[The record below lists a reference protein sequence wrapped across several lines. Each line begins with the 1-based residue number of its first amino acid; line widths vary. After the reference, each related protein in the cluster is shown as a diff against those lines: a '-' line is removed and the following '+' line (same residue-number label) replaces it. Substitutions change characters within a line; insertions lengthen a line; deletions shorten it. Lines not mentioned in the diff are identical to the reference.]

1 MWVRCLPLLAHPDT
15 LRDLQRF
22 PFRCVRLQVW
32 CGPGPASPCLWVFM
46 QTAVSTYRYGFATA
60 HFLHAIALCP
70 LPWHYLSS
78 PRKGWASN
86 ERKNKIKDDNI
97 IFFLWVSFEVREH
110 TRGFYTTWRETQLFA
125 YTTSG
130 MTIFVSQSHI
140 SSVGICQGS
149 SHAIHCSQLDATNC
163 PTTILRNSLFCFSNL
178 ENKGVLQAVLTG
190 KSYIFNTKEKGKEK
204 KEVSP
209 SYSRRLPLSSQSALS
224 AWPPSSHFSTPA
236 ENKWNLYCL
245 CFSDKDNIWQF
256 VACKER
262 ASGY

>member
-1 MWVRCLPLLAHPDT
+1 MCKAT
-15 LRDLQRF
+15 DLVWAEPRPSF
-22 PFRCVRLQVW
+22 SISVSFYADCSIYLQVRICNCTFSSW
-32 CGPGPASPCLWVFM
+32 RY
-46 QTAVSTYRYGFATA
+46 ST
-60 HFLHAIALCP
+60 
-70 LPWHYLSS
+70 LSS
-78 PRKGWASN
+78 TMRLPIIPEEGVSSN
-86 ERKNKIKDDNI
+86 ERKNKVKDDNI
-97 IFFLWVSFEVREH
+97 IFFLWLSFKVREH

-130 MTIFVSQSHI
+130 TTIFVSQSHI

-149 SHAIHCSQLDATNC
+149 SHVIHCSQLDATNC

-209 SYSRRLPLSSQSALS
+209 GYSRRLPLSSQSALS
-224 AWPPSSHFSTPA
+224 AWPPSSHFSTPT

-245 CFSDKDNIWQF
+245 CVSEVTIWQF